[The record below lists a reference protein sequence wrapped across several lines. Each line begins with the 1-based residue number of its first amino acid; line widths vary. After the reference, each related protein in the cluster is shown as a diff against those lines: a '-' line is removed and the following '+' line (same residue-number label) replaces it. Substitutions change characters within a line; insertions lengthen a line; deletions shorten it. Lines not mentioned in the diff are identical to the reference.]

1 MERQE
6 FIDRMDAISTQVAS
20 LTLTLNNNRRVLS
33 DDFIVYIFDN
43 FDPMIDA
50 YLGLIEE
57 QVVGEDTGIL
67 REAVWED
74 HSQFPMEILIVP
86 TYEGDDEGNK
96 IVANSW
102 GDLYD
107 QLVY

>member
-6 FIDRMDAISTQVAS
+6 FIDRMDAISAQVAS
-20 LTLTLNNNRRVLS
+20 LTLTLNSNRGVLS
-33 DDFIVYIFDN
+33 DDFIGYVYDN
-43 FDPMIDA
+43 FDPMVDA

-57 QVVGEDTGIL
+57 EVVGEDTGLL

-74 HSQFPMEILIVP
+74 HSQFPMEILIDP
-86 TYEGDDEGNK
+86 IYGGNDEGNK

>member
-6 FIDRMDAISTQVAS
+6 FIDRMEAISTQVAS
-20 LTLTLNNNRRVLS
+20 LTLSLNSNSGVLS
-33 DDFIVYIFDN
+33 DDFILYIYDN
-43 FDPMIDA
+43 FDPMVGA

-57 QVVGEDTGIL
+57 EVVGEDTGIL
-67 REAVWED
+67 REAIWD
-74 HSQFPMEILIVP
+74 NHGQFPMEILIVP
-86 TYEGDDEGNK
+86 EYDGEDEGNK

>member
-20 LTLTLNNNRRVLS
+20 LTLTLNGNRGVLN
-33 DDFIVYIFDN
+33 DDFIEYIYDN
-43 FDPMIDA
+43 FDPMVDA

-57 QVVGEDTGIL
+57 EVVGIDTGIL
-67 REAVWED
+67 RDTIWKD
-74 HSQFPMEILIVP
+74 HGQFPMEILIVLE
-86 TYEGDDEGNK
+86 YDGEDEGNK

>member
-6 FIDRMDAISTQVAS
+6 FIDRMEAISAQVAS
-20 LTLTLNNNRRVLS
+20 LTLTLGSNSGVLS
-33 DDFIVYIFDN
+33 GDFIGYIYDN
-43 FDPMIDA
+43 FDPMADA
-50 YLGLIEE
+50 YIGLIEE
-57 QVVGEDTGIL
+57 NLVGEDTGIL
-67 REAVWED
+67 REAIWED
-74 HSQFPMEILIVP
+74 HGQFPMEILIVP
-86 TYEGDDEGNK
+86 EYYGDDEGNK

>member
-6 FIDRMDAISTQVAS
+6 FIDRMEAISTQVAS
-20 LTLTLNNNRRVLS
+20 LTLTLNSNRRVLS
-33 DDFIVYIFDN
+33 DDFIVYIYDN

-67 REAVWED
+67 REVVWED

-86 TYEGDDEGNK
+86 TYEGNDEGNK

>member
-6 FIDRMDAISTQVAS
+6 FIDRMDAVSTQVATMS
-20 LTLTLNNNRRVLS
+20 LTLNGNRGVLS
-33 DDFIVYIFDN
+33 DDFIAYIYDN
-43 FDPMIDA
+43 FDPMVDA

-57 QVVGEDTGIL
+57 EVVGEDTGIL
-67 REAVWED
+67 REVVWED
-74 HSQFPMEILIVP
+74 HSQFPIEILIDP
-86 TYEGDDEGNK
+86 IYDGNDAGNK

>member
-6 FIDRMDAISTQVAS
+6 FIDRIDAINTQVA
-20 LTLTLNNNRRVLS
+20 TIYLTLNGNSGVLNG
-33 DDFIVYIFDN
+33 DFIGYISDN
-43 FDPMIDA
+43 FDPMVDA

-57 QVVGEDTGIL
+57 NVVGEDTGIL
-67 REAVWED
+67 REAIWED
-74 HSQFPMEILIVP
+74 HGQFPMEILIVP
-86 TYEGDDEGNK
+86 TYEGEDEGNK